1 MARALV
7 ATALLSLTAAT
18 LAAEPVAFEWFEYTG
33 RDPVFEQPLAHYRTR
48 MGASSEAVL
57 WTARARDVAVERSG
71 YEDVGFNLDHPGFG
85 ALTFRRP
92 EGCAGDPISGFSEG
106 VPVFAMNV
114 LPGTIE
120 AEHYDHFPVRGE
132 ARTYHDLSPG
142 NAAGLYRDTLGAKVS
157 PPMDQPDHGVT
168 VVFVE
173 LPNTKIEL
181 LHPLGDDSPI
191 AAFLARNAS
200 GGIHHLCFEVDDILA
215 ARDKLK
221 AEGARVLGDGEPKIG
236 AHGKPVL
243 FLHPKDF
250 CGTLVELE
258 QV

>member
-1 MARALV
+1 MIGRLNHVAIAVPDLAA
-7 ATALLSLTAAT
+7 ATA
-18 LAAEPVAFEWFEYTG
+18 V
-33 RDPVFEQPLAHYRTR
+33 
-48 MGASSEAVL
+48 
-57 WTARARDVAVERSG
+57 
-71 YEDVGFNLDHPGFG
+71 
-85 ALTFRRP
+85 
-92 EGCAGDPISGFSEG
+92 
-106 VPVFAMNV
+106 
-114 LPGTIE
+114 
-120 AEHYDHFPVRGE
+120 
-132 ARTYHDLSPG
+132 
-142 NAAGLYRDTLGAKVS
+142 YRDTLGAKVS
-157 PPMDQPDHGVT
+157 EPQEEPDHGVT

-181 LHPLGDDSPI
+181 LHPLGEASPI
-191 AAFLARNAS
+191 QAFLERSPS
-200 GGIHHLCFEVDDILA
+200 GGIHHVCYEVDDILA